1 MGLCPLPK
9 VRIWLVFVEA
19 SREVGQGEGG
29 DSVSTRAMICVDS
42 YGHDHFELFY
52 RHCDGYPT
60 GLGMELVEAMLKHDS
75 IEEVLKEVC
84 AEPEGRSIGRIEDA
98 FLKVQSDLEW
108 IYVIC
113 NANDK
118 ETVSLQIFKTS
129 NPYTK
134 RNFVWP
140 VWFSYKTYMNRK
152 KALLEMS
159 VVELTASN
167 TLQALHEFERA
178 EPVPDPEES
187 GVEQVNKEVQT
198 CPE

>member
-1 MGLCPLPK
+1 M
-9 VRIWLVFVEA
+9 
-19 SREVGQGEGG
+19 
-29 DSVSTRAMICVDS
+29 STRAMICVDWS
-42 YGHDHFELFY
+42 GHDHFELFY

-60 GLGMELVEAMLKHDS
+60 GLGQELIEAMLRHDS
-75 IEEVLKEVC
+75 IEEVLREVC
-84 AEPEGRSIGRIEDA
+84 AESQGRSIGRIEDT

-134 RNFVWP
+134 REFIWP
-140 VWFSYKTYMNRK
+140 VWFSYKTYMKRK
-152 KALLEMS
+152 KTLLEMS

-167 TLQALHEFERA
+167 TLHALHEFEKAKVAR
-178 EPVPDPEES
+178 
-187 GVEQVNKEVQT
+187 
-198 CPE
+198 CPEQSGHGEAAKSIHRESKELAA